1 LRSESLNMTAN
12 LRLVVNNAPATE
24 KIVASIRP
32 LDEDVAPSDQFRS
45 QMKLRLL
52 DLSRPAAPARAA

>member
-1 LRSESLNMTAN
+1 MTAN

-32 LDEDVAPSDQFRS
+32 LDEDVAPSDQFRN

-52 DLSRPAAPARAA
+52 DLSRPAVPARAA